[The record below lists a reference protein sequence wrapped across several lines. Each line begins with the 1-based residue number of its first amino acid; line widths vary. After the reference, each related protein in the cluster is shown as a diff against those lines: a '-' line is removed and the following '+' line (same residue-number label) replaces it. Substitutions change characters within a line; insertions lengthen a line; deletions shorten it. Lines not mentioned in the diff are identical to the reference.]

1 MHHTISDLF
10 SLQTKIPIMNKSI
23 SSHSTSN
30 DVQPAPGSEGKL
42 DRLKTLLRE
51 MFQLDRGDLDFG
63 LYRIMNLKTAEI
75 TAFLDDDLLPQMQEK
90 LNLTDNQE
98 RVRLETELQNASE
111 NARQLRVD
119 PDSTPMVQELRERL
133 AEMQKDADSEADV
146 YNHLANFF
154 ARYYAEGDFISQRR
168 YSSGGRSAYLIPYDG
183 EEVKLHWANSDQYYV
198 KTTENYASYVFTVGT
213 GEAERRVRFEIAVAD
228 NERDNIKEA
237 GSKKRCFLLTR
248 DDDAIEVE
256 DGDLV
261 VRFEHRPLTDSEKQA
276 WPDGVKQQSR
286 INETVV
292 NQILKAVASDWQDLL
307 AVLAPTDAN
316 SKRTLLE
323 KHVERYTAKNS
334 FDYFIHKDLGG
345 FLRRELDL
353 YLNTEVLNLD
363 DLEQGD
369 ALRLDR
375 ALARVRATRHIGG
388 KIIDFLAQLENFQK
402 QLWLKKK
409 FVLET
414 QWCVTLD
421 RVPEALYSEIAAN
434 AAQCEEWVELFAV
447 DEIPGDLINGG
458 ETWKNPPSVDFLKAN
473 PYIVLDT
480 RHFDCDFTDRLL
492 AALSDAGSLDEQLDG
507 LLVHG
512 ENFQA
517 LNLLQARYHGQVDC
531 VYVDPPYNTGDSEIL
546 YKNGYKD
553 ASWLMMIEN
562 RLIAGKKFLSKSGIQ
577 CTTIDDVEFH
587 RLRELVAQVFGEE
600 NIAGVAVI
608 KNNPSGR
615 STVKGFSI
623 AHEYAIFSFAYDD
636 VRLGTIPRSE
646 AQLSQYQEEDEKGK
660 FQWRSFLRS
669 GGANDFRS
677 ARPRL
682 HYPLIITD
690 NKVRLPEIEWNSQ
703 TNRWRLVENS
713 LENEEV
719 VWPISNDT
727 EYTWR
732 LGIDSIK
739 KRLRDLRVRQ
749 MRNGRKTIE
758 IKFRL
763 NGEGV
768 LPKTVWDEKQMN
780 ATAYGTTV
788 LRNVMG
794 ESQVFSFPKSV
805 YAVEKSIRVCCNQ
818 NSGTILDYFAGSGT
832 TGHAV
837 INLNREDDGRR
848 KFILIDMAD
857 YFDTVMLPRM
867 KKVVYSP
874 DWKDGKP
881 VSRNGVTQLFKYVR
895 LESYE
900 DTMDSLEVTLPPT
913 AQQDLLAENPA
924 LAEDYR
930 LRYALSVETAGS
942 ACLLGKAF
950 ADPSTYTLS
959 VVRDGVRRE
968 NQVDLPET
976 FNYLLG
982 LCVTSRQRIDGVLA
996 ITGTDPEGRNCL
1008 ILWRNLDET
1017 GHAALDAWFDRNRD
1031 LFVGSLDVIYTN
1043 GDHTL
1048 NAMQRPG
1055 ENWTAKTI
1063 ESLFRE
1069 LMFGES
1075 DDER

>member
-1 MHHTISDLF
+1 
-10 SLQTKIPIMNKSI
+10 MNNST

-30 DVQPAPGSEGKL
+30 DVQPARGSEGKF
-42 DRLKTLLRE
+42 DQLKTLLRE

-75 TAFLDDDLLPQMQEK
+75 ETFLDNDLLPQVQEQ
-90 LNLTDNQE
+90 LDLTDNHE
-98 RVRLETELQNASE
+98 RVRLEQELQD
-111 NARQLRVD
+111 AREQARKGGYD
-119 PDSTPMVQELRERL
+119 PDTQPSAKIVDLNRRL

-168 YSSGGRSAYLIPYDG
+168 YSSGGRAAYLIPYDG
-183 EEVKLHWANSDQYYV
+183 EEVKLHWANADQYYV
-198 KTTENYASYVFTVGT
+198 KTTENYSSYVFAVGT
-213 GEAERRVRFEIAVAD
+213 GEAERRVRFEVAAAD

-237 GSKKRCFLLTR
+237 DSKQRRFVLA
-248 DDDAIEVE
+248 DDAIAIE
-256 DGDLV
+256 DGVLI
-261 VRFEHRPLTDSEKQA
+261 VRFEHRPLTDSEKKT
-276 WPDGVKQQSR
+276 WTGNGVRQQGR

-292 NQILKAVASDWQDLL
+292 DQILNSVASDWRDLL

-316 SKRTLLE
+316 EKRTLLE
-323 KHVERYTAKNS
+323 MHVERYTAKNS

-388 KIIDFLAQLENFQK
+388 KIIDFLAQLEDFQK

-414 QWCVTLD
+414 NWCVTLD
-421 RVPEALYSEIAAN
+421 RVPEALYPEIVAN

-447 DEIPGDLINGG
+447 DEIPVNGG
-458 ETWKNPPSVDFLKAN
+458 ATWSNPPSVDFLEDN
-473 PYIVLDT
+473 PYLMLDT
-480 RHFDCDFTDRLL
+480 RHFDRDFTDQLL
-492 AALSDAGSLDEQLDG
+492 SALSNAGSLDEQLDG
-507 LLVHG
+507 LMVRG

-517 LNLLQARYHGQVDC
+517 LNLLQARYQGHLDC

-553 ASWLMMIEN
+553 ASWLMLMEN
-562 RLIAGKKFLSKSGIQ
+562 RLIAGKKFLSKNGIQ
-577 CTTIDDVEFH
+577 CTTIDDIEFH

-646 AQLSQYQEEDEKGK
+646 EQLSQYQEEDEKGK

-690 NKVRLPEIEWNSQ
+690 NKVRLPEIEWNSEN
-703 TNRWRLVENS
+703 NRWRLIENS
-713 LENEEV
+713 LENDEV
-719 VWPISNDT
+719 VWPISNGI

-732 LGIDSIK
+732 LGIDSLK
-739 KRLRDLRVRQ
+739 KRLQDLRVRR
-749 MRNGRKTIE
+749 MRNGRKIIE

-768 LPKTVWDEKQMN
+768 LPKTVWDEREMN

-794 ESQVFSFPKSV
+794 ESQMFSFPKSV

-837 INLNREDDGRR
+837 INLNREDGGQR
-848 KFILIDMAD
+848 KFILVDMAD
-857 YFDTVMLPRM
+857 YFDTVMMPRM

-881 VSRNGVTQLFKYVR
+881 VSRKGVTQLFKYLQ

-900 DTMDSLEVTLPPT
+900 DTMDSLDVTPPSG

-930 LRYALSVETAGS
+930 LRYALGEETAGS

-950 ADPSTYTLS
+950 SDPFSYTLS

-968 NQVDLPET
+968 VQVDLPET
-976 FNYLLG
+976 FNYLIG
-982 LCVTSRQRIDGVLA
+982 LRVASCQRIDGVLA
-996 ITGTDPEGRNCL
+996 IAGTDPEGRNCL

-1017 GHAALDAWFDRNRD
+1017 DCAALDAWFDRNRD
-1031 LFVGSLDVIYTN
+1031 LFAEPLDIIYVN

-1063 ESLFRE
+1063 EPIFRE
-1069 LMFGES
+1069 LMFGEIN
-1075 DDER
+1075 DER